1 MKQQKIKKYEHE
13 IICVASKKTR
23 DAYFSEIYI
32 KWFQSKITAVTF
44 SLRGLWGLE
53 DMSLDMPRW

>member
-23 DAYFSEIYI
+23 DAQFSEIYI
-32 KWFQSKITAVTF
+32 K
-44 SLRGLWGLE
+44 
-53 DMSLDMPRW
+53 